1 MPLYQ
6 NASDEELILLARSGD
21 QTAQAQLDYRYFH
34 NQSRLCRYAASDL
47 IRFSSSLDISA
58 LAYRTYL
65 NCLYFYSFGSC
76 KFKSYYDLCLRHA
89 FSRVREQVYE
99 EKRLVFSLDECTKAT
114 PDVTYHDVIPTGT
127 INDNPCKYVDYFEEI
142 YLLRLAPKVITPELL
157 LVARERLEGAS
168 FKEIASKLNI
178 SLKCAYYRY
187 SLYEGEVRKLLRRLE
202 PKAK

>member
-6 NASDEELILLARSGD
+6 NASDEELILLSRSGN
-21 QTAQAQLDYRYFH
+21 QTAQAQLDFRYFH
-34 NQSRLCRYAASDL
+34 SQSRLCHYAASDL
-47 IRFSSSLDISA
+47 IRFSSSLDIPA

-99 EKRLVFSLDECTKAT
+99 EKRIVFSLDDCTKAT

-157 LVARERLEGAS
+157 LVARERFNGTS
-168 FKEIASKLNI
+168 FKEIANKLNI

-202 PKAK
+202 PKGK

>member
-34 NQSRLCRYAASDL
+34 NQSRLCHYAAPDL
-47 IRFSSSLDISA
+47 IRFSSTVDIPA

-65 NCLYFYSFGSC
+65 NCLYSYTFGSC

-99 EKRLVFSLDECTKAT
+99 EKRTVLSLDECTKAT
-114 PDVTYHDVIPTGT
+114 PDVTYHDVIPTGA

-142 YLLRLAPKVITPELL
+142 YLLRLAPKVITPEVL
-157 LVARERLEGAS
+157 LVARERLEGTS

-202 PKAK
+202 PKDK